1 MADQRF
7 FERHGPF
14 TLQELA
20 ACSGAE
26 LPEGYNADTTYD
38 DVAAIDKAEAG
49 QVSFLDNKKYLEA
62 FKTTSAGACFVH
74 PDMAELAP
82 EGTICLTARNP
93 YKAYALAAQ
102 KFYPEKV
109 PSQNDHAP
117 TAVIHET
124 AEIGDNCLIEAN
136 VVIGANVKIGQS
148 CIIKA
153 CAVIDDSVE
162 IGNACIIGANATLS
176 HCILGERVSIYPGV
190 RIGQRGFGFAID
202 PAGFVSVPQ
211 LGRVII
217 EDDVEIGA
225 NTTIDRGAGPDT
237 VIGAGTR
244 LDNLVQIGHNVK
256 IGKNCVMVAQSG
268 VAGSTEIG
276 DFVMIGGQAGVAGH
290 IEIGSGVRIAGQSG
304 VMKSIPA
311 GQQDYMGSPAVPLK
325 QFMKQTATLG
335 RMVRGKKKKKS

>member
-20 ACSGAE
+20 ECSGAE
-26 LPEGYNADTTYD
+26 LPEGYDAETTYD
-38 DVAAIDKAEAG
+38 DVAAIDIANAT
-49 QVSFLDNKKYLEA
+49 QVSFLDNKKYVEA
-62 FKTTSAGACFVH
+62 FKKTSAGACFVH
-74 PDMAELAP
+74 PDMAQFAP
-82 EGTICLTARNP
+82 EGTVCLTARNP

-102 KFYPEKV
+102 KFYPDKIPAQSE
-109 PSQNDHAP
+109 HAP

-136 VVIGANVKIGQS
+136 AVIGANVKIGAH

-153 CAVIDDSVE
+153 CAVIEEAVE
-162 IGNACIIGANATLS
+162 IGESCVIGANATLS
-176 HCILGERVSIYPGV
+176 HCVLGDRVSIYPGV

-268 VAGSTEIG
+268 IAGSTEIG
-276 DFVMIGGQAGVAGH
+276 DFVMIGGQAGIAGH

-325 QFMKQTATLG
+325 QFMKQTATIG